1 MVLPRADKKI
11 KLGGVTYGISVLLK
25 NDMIHIRAK
34 KKRDHGFLFD
44 LYFKWLVHM
53 YADVC
58 IYLVGKDN

>member
-34 KKRDHGFLFD
+34 KNVIMVSCLTYTLNG
-44 LYFKWLVHM
+44 
-53 YADVC
+53 
-58 IYLVGKDN
+58 

>member
-1 MVLPRADKKI
+1 
-11 KLGGVTYGISVLLK
+11 VLLK

-58 IYLVGKDN
+58 LFGWKRQLVQN